1 MKNLS
6 YNSNAISLNP
16 AEKINHFEINLNRKE
31 KRELKGF
38 FKTAMGT
45 VYFVT
50 LMYSLFVLLT

>member
-1 MKNLS
+1 MKNLT
-6 YNSNAISLNP
+6 YNSNVISVTT
-16 AEKINHFEINLNRKE
+16 AEKINHFDIKLNKKE

-50 LMYSLFVLLT
+50 LMYSLFILLT